1 MVALPGEMRMNARL
15 AKKVGHDTTSP
26 PKCRDRRAAVST
38 VLLRRSSTIS
48 WMRVAG
54 TSAPD

>member
-1 MVALPGEMRMNARL
+1 MVALPGEMRKNARL
-15 AKKVGHDTTSP
+15 ATKVGHDAELP
-26 PKCRDRRAAVST
+26 PKYRDRRAAVST